1 MQGFSMSRSGEV
13 AYCTAMRASSPLAL
27 ATLLAACVHTT
38 ERAAQDV
45 RGEAALEVSR
55 GHAPAVVIATVHG
68 DRIAVEAAGMASL
81 AEGRPVDPD
90 TAFALFSI
98 SKLFTATAVLQL
110 HERGLLDIDAPVRD
124 YLGDELAIDD
134 AGHRPITARDLLRH
148 GSGLGNPSVWSRA
161 HPWQEPRP
169 ECRVL
174 LAELFAEHGR
184 KLRFPTGHGQRY
196 SNLGYLVLGRLVEVV
211 DGRDYETYVEQEI
224 LAVLGMDRSGF
235 SWGPLLDDAATGHS
249 RKREFFTRLA
259 KRKANPEVFGE
270 PLPDWETT
278 VPFHIDG
285 SAYGGLIST
294 GTDMAKFVAAQLG
307 EGSWDGRRILSPASI
322 ALMRAVQRDDRDVI
336 LDYALG
342 WHTGKIDGERYYNHM
357 GKGGGYRPEIRLW
370 PSRDYG
376 VVILTNLTKYDPR
389 PISQQVPPH

>member
-1 MQGFSMSRSGEV
+1 MKG
-13 AYCTAMRASSPLAL
+13 SSLFAL
-27 ATLLAACVHTT
+27 ATMLMACVHTT
-38 ERAAQDV
+38 ERAPQDV
-45 RGEAALEVSR
+45 RSEAAVEVSKGR
-55 GHAPAVVIATVHG
+55 APAVVIATVHG
-68 DRIAVEAAGMASL
+68 DEIVIEAAGVASL
-81 AEGRPVDPD
+81 AEGRPADPD

-110 HERGLLDIDAPVRD
+110 HERGLLDIDAPVRN
-124 YLGDELAIDD
+124 YLGDELAIDEAD
-134 AGHRPITARDLLRH
+134 RRPITARDLLRH
-148 GSGLGNPSVWSRA
+148 GSGLGNPKVWSRA
-161 HPWQEPRP
+161 RPWEEPRP
-169 ECRVL
+169 PCREL
-174 LAELFAEHGR
+174 LAELFVEHGR
-184 KLRFPTGHGQRY
+184 ALRFPTGRGQRY

-224 LAVLGMDRSGF
+224 LAVLGMDRTGF

-249 RKREFFTRLA
+249 RKGEFFTRLA
-259 KRKANPEVFGE
+259 KRKANPAVFGA

-294 GTDMAKFVAAQLG
+294 GADLAKFVAAQLG
-307 EGSWDGRRILSPASI
+307 EGSYQGRTILSPASI
-322 ALMRAVQRDDRDVI
+322 QLMRAVQRDDRDVI
-336 LDYALG
+336 LDFALG

-370 PSRDYG
+370 PGRDYG